1 MEKRLPFFTTNCR
14 ALIIGSS
21 GTIGSALVELISGI
35 IGPERVIGISRSKD
49 GLDFFDSRAI
59 EIASNKQQGFFRLI
73 IDATGVLELEG
84 IGPEKSLK
92 SLEYEN
98 MVNLFKI
105 NAIGPAVLIKHF
117 QKFLPREG
125 KAVFATLSAKVGSTA
140 DNRLGG
146 WISYRASKA
155 ALNQIVKT
163 ASIELARK
171 HPELICVAIH
181 PGTVRT
187 KLSEKYITNYKHVLP
202 AEAASNIIKVLS
214 DLNPSDTG
222 GFYDYLGRAMPW

>member
-98 MVNLFKI
+98 MVNLF
-105 NAIGPAVLIKHF
+105 
-117 QKFLPREG
+117 
-125 KAVFATLSAKVGSTA
+125 
-140 DNRLGG
+140 
-146 WISYRASKA
+146 
-155 ALNQIVKT
+155 
-163 ASIELARK
+163 
-171 HPELICVAIH
+171 
-181 PGTVRT
+181 
-187 KLSEKYITNYKHVLP
+187 
-202 AEAASNIIKVLS
+202 
-214 DLNPSDTG
+214 
-222 GFYDYLGRAMPW
+222 